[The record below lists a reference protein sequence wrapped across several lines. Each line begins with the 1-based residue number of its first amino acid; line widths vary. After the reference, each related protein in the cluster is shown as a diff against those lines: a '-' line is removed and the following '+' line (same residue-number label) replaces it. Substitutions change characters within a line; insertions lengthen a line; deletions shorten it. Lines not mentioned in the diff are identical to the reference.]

1 MKGFTSW
8 VMSIFLLPV
17 RCFIKKQTFYR
28 HQKDM
33 TSVLY
38 GAGLN
43 YQMGNPV
50 RQEIV
55 SVRREVDSLR
65 KQVEALTE
73 ENQIYRKHLMK
84 LTALLEDG
92 KGQGEFTQDLMSLSR
107 AADAAGNP
115 ARREAGVGT
124 VQGGG
129 FRR

>member
-1 MKGFTSW
+1 
-8 VMSIFLLPV
+8 MSIFLMGAV
-17 RCFIKKQTFYR
+17 RCFIKKQTSYR

-38 GAGLN
+38 SAGLN
-43 YQMGNPV
+43 YQVGNPV

-55 SVRREVDSLR
+55 SIRREVDSLR
-65 KQVEALTE
+65 KQIEALTE

-84 LTALLEDG
+84 LTALLDEG
-92 KGQGEFTQDLMSLSR
+92 KGQSEFTQDLMSLAR
-107 AADAAGNP
+107 AADASSSST
-115 ARREAGVGT
+115 RREAGVGT